1 MIILHHQRLGVS
13 MSPRALVKLALDDRS
28 SSYGLYGGMIGVGAG
43 TGGTS
48 AGPVSPRGTGGS
60 LTWDDGK
67 RFALLSD
74 GASGKMIGR
83 QELVLLMLVVTLKRQ
98 VHIRHRIG
106 SLVDFHRW
114 QQWEL
119 WGVKIYLLYLVQLDN
134 LILISYLPLHQ
145 QSYLLLMWH
154 IVI

>member
-1 MIILHHQRLGVS
+1 

-74 GASGKMIGR
+74 GASGCDSCLGGVFHTR
-83 QELVLLMLVVTLKRQ
+83 LSPTCRAVA
-98 VHIRHRIG
+98 
-106 SLVDFHRW
+106 SLVAA
-114 QQWEL
+114 
-119 WGVKIYLLYLVQLDN
+119 
-134 LILISYLPLHQ
+134 SCA
-145 QSYLLLMWH
+145 
-154 IVI
+154 